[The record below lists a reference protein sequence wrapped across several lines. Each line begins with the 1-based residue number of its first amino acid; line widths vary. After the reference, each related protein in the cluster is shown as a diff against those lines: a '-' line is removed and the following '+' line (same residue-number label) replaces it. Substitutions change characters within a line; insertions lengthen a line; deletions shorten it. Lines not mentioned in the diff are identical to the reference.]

1 MTTESQI
8 TRTEEIEIIC
18 EPREPMTAEKVKD
31 LLEDAGHETRRYS
44 GRAMYGRQCLAVVT
58 DAEAADVVVDAMERC
73 AMGGDAES
81 VVELA
86 RFLHGSRTDSMGRG
100 TVIYWPN
107 IDWADCGAEEEE
119 DDCDDGGFR
128 HTGEHDSVRSSGR
141 EDFHSDG

>member
-1 MTTESQI
+1 MTTESQT
-8 TRTEEIEIIC
+8 TRTEHIEI
-18 EPREPMTAEKVKD
+18 TAEKVKD
-31 LLEDAGHETRRYS
+31 LLEDAGHETRSYS

-58 DAEAADVVVDAMERC
+58 DDEAADVVVDAMERC
-73 AMGGDAES
+73 AMGGDVES

-119 DDCDDGGFR
+119 EDD
-128 HTGEHDSVRSSGR
+128 
-141 EDFHSDG
+141 